1 VNRISVGV
9 QSMAPHVLRGLDR
22 THEPDNVVRAVAA
35 ARAAGI
41 EQVNV
46 DLIYGTPGE
55 SLDDWHATLTGA
67 LALEPD
73 HVSAYALT
81 VEPGT
86 PFGKDVAAGA
96 RAAPDDD
103 DQADKYVLADTVLEG
118 AGLRWYEISNWARP
132 GAECRHNALYWHGGD
147 YVAIGC
153 AAHGARAGRRWWNVR
168 TPERYVAAIES
179 GASPEAGA
187 ERLDAAGR
195 AEEAFGLALRTRAGA
210 VPPPGAQGEVDHLV
224 GAGLLTRGGAGVVL
238 TRQGRLLASEV
249 TTRLAVS
256 AAR

>member
-1 VNRISVGV
+1 
-9 QSMAPHVLRGLDR
+9 VLRDLDR
-22 THEPDNVVRAVAA
+22 THDPANVVRAVTA
-35 ARAAGI
+35 ARAVGI
-41 EQVNV
+41 EQINV

-55 SLDDWHATLTGA
+55 SLADWRATLEGA

-86 PFGKDVAAGA
+86 PLGKDVAAGT

-103 DQADKYVLADTVLEG
+103 DQADKYVLADTVLEA
-118 AGLRWYEISNWARP
+118 AGLHWYEISNWARP
-132 GAECRHNALYWHGGD
+132 GGECRHNALYWHGGD

-153 AAHGARAGRRWWNVR
+153 AAHGARDGRRWWNVR

-179 GASPEAGA
+179 GASPEAGS
-187 ERLDAAGR
+187 ERLDPAGR

-210 VPPPGAQGEVDHLV
+210 APPAGAEAEVDHLV
-224 GAGLLTRGGAGVVL
+224 GAGLLARGGAGVVL
-238 TRQGRLLASEV
+238 TRDGRLLASEV